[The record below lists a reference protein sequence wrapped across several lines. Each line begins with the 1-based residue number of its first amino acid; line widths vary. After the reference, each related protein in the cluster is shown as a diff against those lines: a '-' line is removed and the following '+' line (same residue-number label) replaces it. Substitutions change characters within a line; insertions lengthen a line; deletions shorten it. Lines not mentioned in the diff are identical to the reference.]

1 MEMQLRFCESEIGY
15 WANEYME
22 HHHSQRQQ
30 AAEQE
35 LINLK
40 EVIRGRGY
48 LKKEELYKVAH
59 WKAHRL
65 AHLTLE
71 NTDAC
76 IKEGTS
82 QAFTATDAWIKL
94 SALTK
99 LRGVGEPIA
108 SAILHFYDKKSYP
121 ILARPV
127 LWSAGME
134 SRERTSYPFWLEY
147 VQFCREIANRNSVTM
162 RELDRALWKFAT
174 EHGA

>member
-1 MEMQLRFCESEIGY
+1 MELRFCESEIGY

-35 LINLK
+35 LIDLK
-40 EVIRGRGY
+40 DEVQGRGY
-48 LKKEELYKVAH
+48 LKREELHKIAY

-71 NTDAC
+71 NTDDR
-76 IKEGTS
+76 IKEVTS
-82 QAFTATDAWIKL
+82 QAFTATDAWTKL
-94 SALTK
+94 KTLTE
-99 LRGVGEPIA
+99 LRGVREPIA
-108 SAILHFYDKKSYP
+108 SAILHFYDKESYP

-134 SRERTSYPFWLEY
+134 SKERTSYPFWLEY
-147 VQFCREIANRNSVTM
+147 VQFCRETANRNNVTM
-162 RELDRALWKFAT
+162 RELDRALWKFSA
-174 EHGA
+174 ERGA